1 MSPEDNTAVLR
12 RLAEE
17 FNKRNFAVIE
27 EVFSPNFVLHDAH
40 HPHWPRGLEGA
51 RKMVTVMLTAA
62 PNLQIMVEDTVT
74 EGDKVVVRWTFRGTS
89 ARVSVP
95 DAASSEEPISE
106 LGIGVYRLV
115 EGAVFRDASHPPAAL
130 RAIRWRP

>member
-1 MSPEDNTAVLR
+1 MSSEDNKVVLR

-17 FNKRNFAVIE
+17 FNKRNLAVIE

-40 HPHWPRGLEGA
+40 HPHWPRGLESA

-62 PNLQIMVEDTVT
+62 PNLQITVEDTVA
-74 EGDKVVVRWTFRGTS
+74 EGDKVGVRWTFRGTS
-89 ARVSVP
+89 TRVSVP
-95 DAASSEEPISE
+95 DAASSEEPITE

-115 EGAVFRDASHPPAAL
+115 EGKIEEDWDIAAHCL
-130 RAIRWRP
+130 TKRPWE

>member
-1 MSPEDNTAVLR
+1 
-12 RLAEE
+12 LAAE
-17 FNKRNFAVIE
+17 FNKRNLAVIE
-27 EVFSPNFVLHDAH
+27 EVFSPNFVLHDAN

-51 RKMVTVMLTAA
+51 RKMFTVMLTAA
-62 PNLQIMVEDTVT
+62 PNLQITVEDTVA

-95 DAASSEEPISE
+95 AAASSEEPITE

-115 EGAVFRDASHPPAAL
+115 EGKIEEDWGIAARCL
-130 RAIRWRP
+130 TKRPWE